1 LSHTPGTEDNGVVRA
16 HPEGTLVRL
25 RVVAGARRTEVTG
38 VAGQA
43 LRFRVAAPPAQGR
56 ANAAILAHLAG
67 LLGLR
72 ARDLEITAGRRGRVK
87 LVLVRGL
94 PPERV
99 RSRLE
104 IDVTQEPGSR

>member
-1 LSHTPGTEDNGVVRA
+1 VRA
-16 HPEGTLVRL
+16 HPEGAVVRL

-56 ANAAILAHLAG
+56 ANAALLAHLAG

-72 ARDLEITAGRRGRVK
+72 PRDLEIAAGERARDK

-99 RSRLE
+99 RRQLGV
-104 IDVTQEPGSR
+104 DTAP